1 MERYE
6 KKQKTKI
13 KFKPLSS
20 STLSASTM
28 RNRQSAER
36 VFFSRLPKD
45 EFVPPIET
53 FYMKDKCIIRG
64 KKSKAI
70 LDR

>member
-1 MERYE
+1 MNKYG
-6 KKQKTKI
+6 QKYPKLRQEPKSDRTV
-13 KFKPLSS
+13 SS
-20 STLSASTM
+20 STH

-64 KKSKAI
+64 KKSKKS